1 MSPLQA
7 QIKLFSD
14 NDILVCSDNK
24 IALATQKNRP
34 AQGKFEPLGSAL
46 QKYWTTE
53 KYKRAFPKLAKCAE
67 TILKWPTV
75 STMIERGFSEVTA
88 HFTKQGNKIHA
99 ETLSDIH
106 QNNRSSV
113 KFMTKLKPG
122 VNLQSVERSSHC
134 QCHCSG
140 KNYY

>member
-1 MSPLQA
+1 M
-7 QIKLFSD
+7 IK
-14 NDILVCSDNK
+14 ILVCSDNN
-24 IALATQKNRP
+24 IALATQKHRP

-88 HFTKQGNKIHA
+88 HFTKQGNRIHA
-99 ETLSDIH
+99 DTLSDIH

-113 KFMTKLKPG
+113 KFMTKLKTACDTY
-122 VNLQSVERSSHC
+122 NIQTE
-134 QCHCSG
+134 
-140 KNYY
+140 